1 MSSGIWALLLFALA
15 LLFFCLEFFIPS
27 SGALGLLATSSLLG
41 SVWMVFQEY
50 GLSGGTAYVLGLSVF
65 IPVLIVSALKWWPYT
80 PIGRRLLNLPPV
92 EERDVPVDA
101 SYESLRRLVGE
112 YGVAR
117 SLMMPAGV
125 VEIHGHRYDAVA
137 ELGAI
142 DKGEPIQVVRTE
154 GMHMVVRKT
163 QHASETGDREETK
176 LEDPFA

>member
-27 SGALGLLATSSLLG
+27 SGALGLLATSSLVG
-41 SVWMVFQEY
+41 SIWMVFQEF

-65 IPVLIVSALKWWPYT
+65 IPVLIASALRWWPYT

-92 EERDVPVDA
+92 EERDEPVDP

-117 SLMMPAGV
+117 SLMLPAGV

-137 ELGAI
+137 ELGGI

-154 GMHMVVRKT
+154 GLHMVVRKA
-163 QHASETGDREETK
+163 QHVSDGENSENTP